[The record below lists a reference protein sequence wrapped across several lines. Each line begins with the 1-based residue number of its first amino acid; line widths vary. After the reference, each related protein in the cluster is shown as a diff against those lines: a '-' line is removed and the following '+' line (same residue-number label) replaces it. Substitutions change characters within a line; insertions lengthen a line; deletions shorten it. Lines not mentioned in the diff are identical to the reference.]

1 MILTF
6 IILMTADD
14 FFGFKKC
21 AFMLFI
27 IKLAVGSSVLVKNA
41 KNISNSI
48 VFDVMQLANLPQ
60 LQSMYLVGIYD
71 VDPLLMGDF
80 LVSLNLPS
88 DFLSLS

>member
-14 FFGFKKC
+14 FFGLKKC

-27 IKLAVGSSVLVKNA
+27 IKLSIGSSVLVKNA

-48 VFDVMQLANLPQ
+48 VFDVM
-60 LQSMYLVGIYD
+60 
-71 VDPLLMGDF
+71 
-80 LVSLNLPS
+80 
-88 DFLSLS
+88 